1 MMKFDLWLLQE
12 ILLLRIHSISFALSI
27 HLCFTCMLAKQ
38 NIFHCVRH
46 TNFALALVSTT
57 ILFVFIWNYSNVLH
71 TTEKEKQFCSRS
83 NNNNQLRLETTP
95 IRINGTIPFIWKIH
109 RQAHEHT
116 KCCMACVC
124 VCVLLARIDWAVFY
138 FCFYLLTNVYK
149 LCMFLCFY
157 KSWLLIVAMFVVV
170 IFLISLADKYGNR
183 KLATNAISN
192 DLSEHHMD
200 LIHNIL
206 FYLFQFMEHN
216 EQAREQQK
224 SNNNNGKICWITFME
239 MEFISVYWWFF
250 FLVFGG
256 V

>member
-1 MMKFDLWLLQE
+1 M
-12 ILLLRIHSISFALSI
+12 S
-27 HLCFTCMLAKQ
+27 TQ
-38 NIFHCVRH
+38 NVAWR
-46 TNFALALVSTT
+46 
-57 ILFVFIWNYSNVLH
+57 
-71 TTEKEKQFCSRS
+71 
-83 NNNNQLRLETTP
+83 
-95 IRINGTIPFIWKIH
+95 
-109 RQAHEHT
+109 
-116 KCCMACVC
+116 VC

-224 SNNNNGKICWITFME
+224 SNNNNGKIC
-239 MEFISVYWWFF
+239 
-250 FLVFGG
+250 
-256 V
+256 